1 MPSSCRTNHDRDPRQ
16 RELQRPASPHRVNDM
31 SAGLKT
37 GDAPMSKQQQTEVD
51 AMLRK
56 TPLDTAADVPT
67 LRASFEEVM
76 RQVPVA
82 PDVPQTPIAV
92 GGIGAIEVTID
103 GTDSADVILYFHGGV
118 YVTGS
123 AAASVPLVSD
133 LARRTATKVITVDYR
148 LAPENPYPA
157 ALQDARAA
165 YEGLLQQGVD
175 PGRIA
180 IAGESAGSGLAMAT
194 LLALRDAGKT
204 LPSSAFLM
212 SPYADLTLS
221 GESVVDKE
229 ALDPLLTPDGLRRR
243 LTDYVAD
250 SDASDPYISP
260 VYGDF
265 AGLPPMLIQVG
276 SHEIL
281 LSDAIRLA
289 TRAVYAD
296 VAVTLDVVPGVP
308 HVFQA
313 YAAVLDEGDAALDR
327 AATFIT
333 AHFAAAH
340 ATVVS

>member
-1 MPSSCRTNHDRDPRQ
+1 
-16 RELQRPASPHRVNDM
+16 
-31 SAGLKT
+31 
-37 GDAPMSKQQQTEVD
+37 MSKQQQTELD

-56 TPLDTAADVPT
+56 APLDNTADVQT
-67 LRASFEEVM
+67 LRASFEELM

-82 PDVPQTPIAV
+82 PDVRKTPIAV

-103 GTDSADVILYFHGGV
+103 GTDAADVILYFHGGV
-118 YVTGS
+118 YVIGS
-123 AAASVPLVSD
+123 AAATVPLVSD
-133 LARRTATKVITVDYR
+133 LARRTRTKVITVDYR

-165 YEGLLQQGVD
+165 YEGLLEQGID

-180 IAGESAGSGLAMAT
+180 LAGESAGAGLAVAT
-194 LLALRDAGKT
+194 LLALRDACKT
-204 LPSSAFLM
+204 LPSSALLM

-260 VYGDF
+260 VYGDL

-289 TRAVYAD
+289 ARAATAD

-327 AATFIT
+327 AATFLT
-333 AHFAAAH
+333 ANFAATH
-340 ATVVS
+340 ATLAI